1 MVTKTTNKKET
12 KTTTGKETKTVKPYF
27 DKTAYV
33 FEYPVKDVLEAVN
46 EKLDNDNLNEYNLNM
61 FGFLLTELNE
71 YSANGIET
79 IMLNSQE
86 SAATGLYNKRS
97 VAAKKA
103 AETRKI
109 RGATKK

>member
-1 MVTKTTNKKET
+1 MATTKKELKTTS
-12 KTTTGKETKTVKPYF
+12 GKDIKTVKPYF

-46 EKLDNDNLNEYNLNM
+46 EKLDSENLNDYNLNM

-71 YSANGIET
+71 YASNGIDT

-103 AETRKI
+103 AETRKTK
-109 RGATKK
+109 GATKK